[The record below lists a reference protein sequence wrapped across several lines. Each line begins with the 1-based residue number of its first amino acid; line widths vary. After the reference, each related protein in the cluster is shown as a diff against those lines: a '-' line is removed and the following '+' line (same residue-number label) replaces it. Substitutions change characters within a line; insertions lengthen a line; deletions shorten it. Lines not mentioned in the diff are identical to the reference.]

1 MRQALVIWTYY
12 FYYLNVIAFILDAQS
27 SALWYI
33 SSLSLSLVGHFMIRK
48 FSKADLDKVM
58 QIWLF
63 ANMDAH
69 HFIPKSYW
77 ESNFEMVKGILPA
90 AEVYVYENPDK
101 NELLGFI
108 GLTDNYIAGLF
119 VRKDVQSQ
127 GIGKELLDYAK
138 EVKDHLSLSVY

>member
-1 MRQALVIWTYY
+1 
-12 FYYLNVIAFILDAQS
+12 
-27 SALWYI
+27 
-33 SSLSLSLVGHFMIRK
+33 MIRK
-48 FSKADLDKVM
+48 FSKADLDEVM
-58 QIWLF
+58 QIWLS
-63 ANMDAH
+63 ANIDAH

-90 AEVYVYENPDK
+90 AEVYVYENPDT

-119 VRKDVQSQ
+119 VRRDVQSQ

-138 EVKDHLSLSVY
+138 EVKDHLSLSVYKQNTRAVCFYQREHFVIDADATDANTGEPELLLSWTR

>member
-1 MRQALVIWTYY
+1 M
-12 FYYLNVIAFILDAQS
+12 
-27 SALWYI
+27 
-33 SSLSLSLVGHFMIRK
+33 GHFMIRK
-48 FSKADLDKVM
+48 FSKADLDEVM
-58 QIWLF
+58 QIWLS
-63 ANMDAH
+63 ANIDAH

-101 NELLGFI
+101 NEPLGFI

-119 VRKDVQSQ
+119 VRRDVQSQ

-138 EVKDHLSLSVY
+138 EVKDHLSLSVYKQNTRAVCFYQREHFVIDADATDANTGEPELLLSWTR